1 MGSRKS
7 REKCWDIEIK
17 ERTRN
22 KKNIRNAGKAG
33 KEVGEFKEIK
43 NAGNEVEERT
53 EKGKEIRKGL
63 GHEKKK

>member
-1 MGSRKS
+1 M
-7 REKCWDIEIK
+7 
-17 ERTRN
+17 
-22 KKNIRNAGKAG
+22 
-33 KEVGEFKEIK
+33 GEFKEIK